1 MMARDINADDLE
13 IAHLDPGR
21 LEDLVVAQ
29 NDIFVDY
36 VIPLKSSV
44 QFFQDFTRSVGG
56 RIDDV
61 IIATHDGAIV
71 GYVNPVVD
79 GKEAWI
85 GGLGVTPGYR
95 GLGIG
100 RRLMLAAEEEV
111 RGRGVEE
118 VLLEVIDG
126 NVPASSLYHSI
137 GYRNHR
143 TYLSG
148 EGRAV
153 HFAGFG
159 QAPERACLEDIE
171 ESHRTIYADHC
182 WQRRKPAALAESART
197 CETYAVDGGF
207 VMLRRVGT
215 TGFTPFIGV
224 LPDMRGQGIGT
235 SLTKFAINR
244 LWDLG
249 AFKIAI
255 YNVNDDIV
263 TRRMLDKF
271 DFAVTLKQSE
281 MRKTIR

>member
-13 IAHLDPGR
+13 IAHLDPHR
-21 LEDLVVAQ
+21 LDDLVGAQ
-29 NDIFVDY
+29 NEIFVDY
-36 VIPLKSSV
+36 IIPLKSSV
-44 QFFQDFTRSVGG
+44 QFFLDFTRSVGG

-61 IIATHDGAIV
+61 MIATHDGAIV

-95 GLGIG
+95 GSGIG
-100 RRLMLAAEEEV
+100 RRLMLAAEKEV

-126 NVPASSLYHSI
+126 NAPAFNLYHSL
-137 GYRNHR
+137 GYTEHR
-143 TYLSG
+143 TYLSA
-148 EGRAV
+148 EGKSV

-159 QAPERACLEDIE
+159 QAPDRARLEDVE
-171 ESHRTIYADHC
+171 ESHGIIYADHC

-197 CETYAVDGGF
+197 CETYVVDGGF

-215 TGFTPFIGV
+215 TGFIPFIGV
-224 LPDMRGQGIGT
+224 LPDMRGRGIGT
-235 SLTKFAINR
+235 SLAKFAINR

-255 YNVNDDIV
+255 YNVNDEIV

>member
-1 MMARDINADDLE
+1 MMTRDINADDLE
-13 IAHLDPGR
+13 ITHLNPRR
-21 LEDLVVAQ
+21 LDDLVGAQ
-29 NDIFVDY
+29 NDIFEDY
-36 VIPLKSSV
+36 IIPLKSSV

-56 RIDDV
+56 RIEDV
-61 IIATHDGAIV
+61 IVATYDGAIV

-79 GKEAWI
+79 GREAWI

-95 GLGIG
+95 GSGIG

-111 RGRGVEE
+111 RSRGVEE

-126 NVPASSLYHSI
+126 NAPASGLYHSL
-137 GYRNHR
+137 GYRDHR
-143 TYLSG
+143 TYLSA
-148 EGRAV
+148 EGRSI

-159 QAPERACLEDIE
+159 ESPERARLEDIE
-171 ESHRTIYADHC
+171 ESHRAIYAGHC

-215 TGFTPFIGV
+215 TGFIPFIGV
-224 LPDMRGQGIGT
+224 LPDMRGRGIGT
-235 SLTKFAINR
+235 SLAKFAISR

-281 MRKTIR
+281 MRKTIL